1 MYIYKYEH
9 KCGNM
14 DNVETLLMNYLLIN
28 KIYFTQGTE
37 NNFKSNFSNN

>member
-14 DNVETLLMNYLLIN
+14 ENVETLLMSYLMN